1 MPLAAHG
8 VFQGD
13 VLDIR
18 AAWGDP
24 DGKHALMAVQEQA
37 TVTDAASALR
47 LGESVAH
54 KLQVAVQAIQAKT

>member
-13 VLDIR
+13 VLEIR

-24 DGKHALMAVQEQA
+24 EGRHDLVQVQEQA
-37 TVTDAASALR
+37 TVTDAASALH